1 MEFFMAMI
9 PPTVTHHD
17 KKLRAWTDGKRA
29 RACLHDSERLRDAR
43 AKLHA
48 ALAPFRPAE
57 PMQRPVRLIVKWLFP
72 RGQHADGA
80 WKTTRPDTDNLQKA
94 LKDEMTRLGFW
105 RDDAL
110 VVSET
115 CEKFWAERTGV
126 YVCAYEMED
135 ISRWTQ

>member
-43 AKLHA
+43 SKLHA

-57 PMQRPVRLIVKWLFP
+57 PMQRPVRLIVKWQFP
-72 RGQHADGA
+72 RGEHADGA

-115 CEKFWAERTGV
+115 CEKFWAERTGI
-126 YVCAYEMED
+126 YVCAYEMEEV
-135 ISRWTQ
+135 SRWP